1 MHTSYAQGD
10 TKGQIMEISQLDQ
23 AAQKQNNIFVL
34 VIRVCENIPL
44 KVLLDKYLHPTESD
58 PVIRHR

>member
-10 TKGQIMEISQLDQ
+10 TKGRIMKISQLDQ

-34 VIRVCENIPL
+34 VIEYVRTF
-44 KVLLDKYLHPTESD
+44 H
-58 PVIRHR
+58 